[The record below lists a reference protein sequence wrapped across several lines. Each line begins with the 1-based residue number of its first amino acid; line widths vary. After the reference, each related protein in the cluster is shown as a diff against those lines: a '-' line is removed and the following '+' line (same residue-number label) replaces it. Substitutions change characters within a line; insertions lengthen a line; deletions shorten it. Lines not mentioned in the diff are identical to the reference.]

1 MTIAEDRALLGL
13 SPGVGD
19 RELVGDP
26 SPPDPASPITA
37 LPASSDQVLARNVSW
52 LTVGQIV
59 TWTLTLVWTVIVP
72 RRLGSAQVGI
82 FTLSTAVAGVL
93 MVIVG
98 LGMGPLLVREI
109 ATQPD
114 RAPRLIGTAIVLRA
128 GFLLPALAAT
138 LMLVWLGPFH
148 GEEALAVLLG
158 GAACVGPGVVL
169 GPISSGFQAIEKM
182 RYLAFISVVSKLVT
196 TVGGI
201 ALVLVGVKAVGLLA
215 AAVIVGL
222 LTTGLGVVWARP
234 HFRIDWRVTR
244 RELGALFIRSLP
256 YWSFAAFFTIYLW
269 IDSLMLGIM
278 TSSTVLGWYGLPTQ
292 LFGTLMFVPVIL
304 STAWLS
310 RLVRAHRGGT
320 ATLLRTARPA
330 IELVMVLSMPVC
342 VGSVLVAGPLV
353 HALYGPGFAESAPIF
368 ALLALC
374 VPPMYLNSMASQVM
388 VARNQQVVW
397 TKMMV
402 LASLINPLLNLL
414 LIPYFQRTTGNGA
427 IGASVA
433 MVITEVVLAG
443 IGVFLIRDAF
453 TRQIGLRL
461 ARGAVATAGMAGV
474 VLMARH
480 GGLVPGI
487 LSGIISFA
495 ILALLLRVLS
505 DDERAYLVD
514 AMREAAGKRWRR
526 ARGRSTAER
535 PIPGG

>member
-1 MTIAEDRALLGL
+1 
-13 SPGVGD
+13 
-19 RELVGDP
+19 
-26 SPPDPASPITA
+26 
-37 LPASSDQVLARNVSW
+37 
-52 LTVGQIV
+52 
-59 TWTLTLVWTVIVP
+59 
-72 RRLGSAQVGI
+72 
-82 FTLSTAVAGVL
+82 
-93 MVIVG
+93 
-98 LGMGPLLVREI
+98 
-109 ATQPD
+109 
-114 RAPRLIGTAIVLRA
+114 
-128 GFLLPALAAT
+128 
-138 LMLVWLGPFH
+138 
-148 GEEALAVLLG
+148 
-158 GAACVGPGVVL
+158 
-169 GPISSGFQAIEKM
+169 
-182 RYLAFISVVSKLVT
+182 
-196 TVGGI
+196 
-201 ALVLVGVKAVGLLA
+201 
-215 AAVIVGL
+215 
-222 LTTGLGVVWARP
+222 
-234 HFRIDWRVTR
+234 
-244 RELGALFIRSLP
+244 
-256 YWSFAAFFTIYLW
+256 
-269 IDSLMLGIM
+269 
-278 TSSTVLGWYGLPTQ
+278 
-292 LFGTLMFVPVIL
+292 
-304 STAWLS
+304 
-310 RLVRAHRGGT
+310 
-320 ATLLRTARPA
+320 
-330 IELVMVLSMPVC
+330 
-342 VGSVLVAGPLV
+342 
-353 HALYGPGFAESAPIF
+353 
-368 ALLALC
+368 
-374 VPPMYLNSMASQVM
+374 MYLNSMASQVM